1 MASTCITAAVVLL
14 SGLAVA
20 TQAQGQARDSV
31 RRPLSGPGSGKTLTR
46 PQKAVLFAAMLPG
59 AGQVY
64 NRKYWKLP
72 LVYGALGSVGY
83 GLYQYQTR
91 YREYAVGR
99 RALLAGKTIPE
110 LSGKLV
116 TQEKNER
123 GVATG
128 LDRYRTQRD
137 TFIGYMALTYGV
149 VVLDAL
155 VDAHLQEFDISEDL
169 ALRVKPS
176 VLPLATGGGLATG
189 LQLQLQVKSSASS
202 ASPL

>member
-1 MASTCITAAVVLL
+1 MASIRITAAVVLL
-14 SGLAVA
+14 SGLAGA
-20 TQAQGQARDSV
+20 AQAQAVVRDSA
-31 RRPLSGPGSGKTLTR
+31 RRPLSGLGTGTALSR
-46 PQKAVLFAAMLPG
+46 PKKAVLLSVLLPG

-72 LVYGALGSVGY
+72 LVYGALGGVGY

-91 YREYAVGR
+91 YQEYAVASR
-99 RALLAGKTIPE
+99 ELSAGKTIPE

-116 TQEKNER
+116 TQEKSVR

-137 TFIGYMALTYGV
+137 TFIGYLGLTYGM

-155 VDAHLQEFDISEDL
+155 VDAHLREFDISEEL
-169 ALRVKPS
+169 ALRIQPS

-189 LQLQLQVKSSASS
+189 LQLQLQVKSSASLPS
-202 ASPL
+202 TL